1 MNKLNKILLII
12 IVILTVLL
20 IFSINRCFYFAK
32 SGDKAIIDVMELI
45 EVNNKLEND
54 LSSLKEDIQKDSE
67 YSYET
72 SIIYE
77 EAGIKVTSDDE
88 GFYTVTDT
96 INNKILKKDFK
107 IEMNDD
113 WTYKV
118 IER

>member
-1 MNKLNKILLII
+1 MKRILFVHRSLVCGGIETALLDLCSLLDKEKYD
-12 IVILTVLL
+12 VSIL
-20 IFSINRCFYFAK
+20 CFYK
-32 SGDKAIIDVMELI
+32 YHMP
-45 EVNNKLEND
+45 
-54 LSSLKEDIQKDSE
+54 
-67 YSYET
+67 YET
-72 SIIYE
+72 FLE

>member
-12 IVILTVLL
+12 IIILTILL
-20 IFSINRCFYFAK
+20 VFSINRCFYFAK
-32 SGDKAIIDVMELI
+32 AGEKAVLDVMELI
-45 EVNNKLEND
+45 ETNNKLEED
-54 LSSLKEDIQKDSE
+54 LNKIKKEMQEDAE
-67 YSYET
+67 YNYET
-72 SIIYE
+72 AIILE
-77 EAGIKVTSDDE
+77 AAGIEVTSDNE

-113 WTYKV
+113 LTYKV